1 MTSSSATLAAFAADL
16 RYEDIPSLVTERAKE
31 LFLDWVG
38 SALAGKNARPIL
50 AIQSLAQT
58 MGPAGGGSELLT
70 TRERTSP
77 MFQRSLYDHARH

>member
-38 SALAGKNARPIL
+38 SALAERIRVRSSPSKA
-50 AIQSLAQT
+50 
-58 MGPAGGGSELLT
+58 LLK
-70 TRERTSP
+70 RWGLLVEP
-77 MFQRSLYDHARH
+77 PRS